1 MAKTIKSAKDTVD
14 LIKKASLDKSKS
26 VAIDDKKS
34 TSKDPSKKDK
44 DDQSTAAKVPKPE
57 PLLDPHHFRL
67 VLMGSKIKMEKYDK
81 HPDPK
86 DRRGKFKDMVT
97 VEVAVEC
104 IQRIE
109 DKMEPL
115 NSQQDDEA
123 SREASKQS
131 MRKKPL
137 DKKPPKR
144 KGTPEMVNI
153 NVHSTMGAN

>member
-14 LIKKASLDKSKS
+14 LIKNKSLDKSKS

-34 TSKDPSKKDK
+34 NKDPSKKDK
-44 DDQSTAAKVPKPE
+44 DASVADQSTTAKVPKPE

-67 VLMGSKIKMEKYDK
+67 VLIGSKIKIEKYDK

-104 IQRIE
+104 IQKIE
-109 DKMEPL
+109 D
-115 NSQQDDEA
+115 
-123 SREASKQS
+123 
-131 MRKKPL
+131 
-137 DKKPPKR
+137 
-144 KGTPEMVNI
+144 
-153 NVHSTMGAN
+153 